1 MSSHDQA
8 KSEEPNVLSF
18 LGISDQN
25 QAAQI
30 ATQFSEISNLYE
42 PLKTEDVSLEEI
54 TNTKAYPLMEQYHVH
69 QKIKKMKNNSA
80 TIIGDIP
87 IKVIKAFGYELSFPL
102 SNIYKRGVKYGE
114 YPNMW
119 IPHCGRWKL

>member
-1 MSSHDQA
+1 M
-8 KSEEPNVLSF
+8 EP
-18 LGISDQN
+18 
-25 QAAQI
+25 
-30 ATQFSEISNLYE
+30 
-42 PLKTEDVSLEEI
+42 
-54 TNTKAYPLMEQYHVH
+54 YHVH
-69 QKIKKMKNNSA
+69 QKIKKMKSNST

-119 IPHCGRWKL
+119 KMEIVTPAPKVFPPQSPNDLRKISGTYNFSKIYEKFLADQ